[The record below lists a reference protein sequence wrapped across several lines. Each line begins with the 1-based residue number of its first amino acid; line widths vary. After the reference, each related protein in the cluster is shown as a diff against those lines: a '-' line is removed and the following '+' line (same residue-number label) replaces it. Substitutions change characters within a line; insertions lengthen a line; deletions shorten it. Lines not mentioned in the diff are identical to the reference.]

1 MPKGHLRIVSQ
12 MVGLMLATVLV
23 VIAPLSSVRAQD
35 ATAVESTGAD
45 APAEPASPERIER
58 LIGTLQDDQARA
70 ALIEQLE
77 LLVEAENARTGE
89 TAEPIEAL
97 LVIDSVGSRAVDLLA
112 VQVAATR
119 DRLADIIASLSL
131 TPDFVTWLGRQFQQP
146 DVRGAIQWAFVE
158 LAVTFGF
165 GAFSA
170 WAVRRITRGIW
181 PDRDGDEGRSIGTV
195 ILRAIGRIILSV
207 MALGIFAAASYAAII
222 FISDGPVV
230 RRIAIG
236 LVLVI
241 AIHQT
246 VIFIIGELVRPR
258 YVRLSKDRC
267 LWLAARMRRLAS
279 FSIFGYFAVTTIAS
293 VGLPYYLTDVVS
305 NLLGLVVLIMILR
318 IIFATSDGVSAA
330 LKQATGPLS
339 FLAHILSRFW
349 LWLASLYAIAFFIIW
364 SLGVDQFAEFAI
376 ANVATLVTIGVA
388 LLLDLSLHRTVRV
401 PIGTQAQEGQPHPAG
416 HDQVN
421 ADQTGAQAHMVA
433 NTAWDRT
440 RWPSRLLVAIVAI
453 LLVGQYW
460 GVDVLG
466 WLQGARGQALV
477 ATGMNIALICIV
489 ALVIW
494 DILRRGIESWL
505 ATPETGNA
513 SSHRTQRARTLLPL
527 LRTGLGFLLGSIV
540 LLAVL
545 GELGI
550 NIAPLLAGAG
560 VVGLA
565 IGFGSQA
572 LVRDVISGAFMLA
585 ENTLS
590 VGDVVKLGDH
600 SGVVEAMTIRSVRLR
615 DLSGTVH
622 TIPLG
627 EITAV
632 ENMTRDFSYY
642 VMDVGVS
649 YSDDVDLVIQT
660 LNELGQQLQDD
671 PTLGWDMLEP
681 LEVLGVDQFADSAVI
696 IKARIKTVPLRQ
708 WAVGREFNRLMKKRF
723 DELGITIPFPQMTLS
738 YEKSAAGPA
747 MDQPKRVSADEPAEE
762 PADKAAGPQ
771 TDPVEPAKAG

>member
-1 MPKGHLRIVSQ
+1 MPKRHLDTVRQ
-12 MVGLMLATVLV
+12 LAGLLLACFLLTV
-23 VIAPLSSVRAQD
+23 APLSTAIAQD
-35 ATAVESTGAD
+35 AEVESPGG
-45 APAEPASPERIER
+45 PASPERIER

-77 LLVEAENARTGE
+77 LLIQAENARTGE
-89 TAEPIEAL
+89 TTEPIEAL
-97 LVIDSVGSRAVDLLA
+97 LVIDNVGSRAVDMLA

-119 DRLADIIASLSL
+119 DRLADILASLSL
-131 TPDFVTWLGRQFQQP
+131 TPAFLSWLGRQFQQP

-165 GAFSA
+165 GAFAA
-170 WAVRRITRGIW
+170 WVVRRVTRAIW
-181 PDRDGDEGRSIGTV
+181 PDRDGDEGRSIGPV

-207 MALGIFAAASYAAII
+207 MTLGIFAAASYAAII

-241 AIHQT
+241 AIHQS
-246 VIFIIGELVRPR
+246 VIFVIGELLRPR
-258 YVRLSKDRC
+258 YVRLSKERC
-267 LWLAARMRRLAS
+267 LWLAGWMRRVAS
-279 FSIFGYFAVTTIAS
+279 VSIFGYFAVTTIAS

-305 NLLGLVVLIMILR
+305 NLLGLVVLVMILR
-318 IIFATSDGVSAA
+318 IIFATSDGVSDA

-349 LWLASLYAIAFFIIW
+349 LWLSSLYAIAFFIIW

-376 ANVATLVTIGVA
+376 ANVATLLTIGLA
-388 LLLDLSLHRTVRV
+388 LILDLSLHRTTRV
-401 PIGTQAQEGQPHPAG
+401 PIGTQPQADHPQHTA
-416 HDQVN
+416 HDQP
-421 ADQTGAQAHMVA
+421 ASDQSGDQAHMVA

-466 WLQGARGQALV
+466 WLQGARGQAIV

-505 ATPETGNA
+505 SAPESANA
-513 SSHRTQRARTLLPL
+513 STHRTQRARTLLPL

-590 VGDVVKLGDH
+590 VGDVVKLGEH
-600 SGVVEAMTIRSVRLR
+600 SGVVEALTIRSVRLR

-642 VMDVGVS
+642 VMDVGIS
-649 YSDDVDLVIQT
+649 YKDDVDLVIQT
-660 LNELGQQLQDD
+660 LTELGKDLQDD
-671 PTLGWDMLEP
+671 PSLGWDMLEP
-681 LEVLGVDQFADSAVI
+681 LEVLGVDRFADSAVI

-738 YEKSAAGPA
+738 YEKGPLGTGL
-747 MDQPKRVSADEPAEE
+747 DHPTRVPAEDAAE
-762 PADKAAGPQ
+762 QPASEVSELPEGHA
-771 TDPVEPAKAG
+771 DPVKAG